1 MEFYQQCQSRG
12 EQTIAVINLHLP
24 GLTISNIGTGS
35 LQSLCLNL
43 EGLALTRD
51 SKVTDMDEAAN
62 AENLAFIAL
71 KRLTI
76 TLPAAAEAELDET
89 VDVEKG
95 LADLLDEAYG
105 ITPRTVESAISRA
118 KKLVTP
124 LTKINTYLASQLPVR
139 GPITSGGKGLADLT
153 AAYLGLPSL
162 ELALAD
168 RRVKAADGRTDLRNS
183 ARALDR
189 LNKRF
194 YKKLKAEAAT
204 NPDLATA
211 LSQITTESE
220 NLPET
225 LSIRSML
232 QGGPALLHVLVGYE
246 PGTGTDAN
254 ELWLDW
260 MVEGVDTDFTH
271 SVAADMSGNQIGPF
285 TPDQTIIIRTRAL
298 NSNGARTSAKRKL
311 KIQQV

>member
-1 MEFYQQCQSRG
+1 MRKNC
-12 EQTIAVINLHLP
+12 VILKNHRQA
-24 GLTISNIGTGS
+24 SGTRW
-35 LQSLCLNL
+35 QPRNF
-43 EGLALTRD
+43 
-51 SKVTDMDEAAN
+51 
-62 AENLAFIAL
+62 AF
-71 KRLTI
+71 
-76 TLPAAAEAELDET
+76 
-89 VDVEKG
+89 
-95 LADLLDEAYG
+95 
-105 ITPRTVESAISRA
+105 
-118 KKLVTP
+118 
-124 LTKINTYLASQLPVR
+124 
-139 GPITSGGKGLADLT
+139 
-153 AAYLGLPSL
+153 
-162 ELALAD
+162 
-168 RRVKAADGRTDLRNS
+168 
-183 ARALDR
+183 
-189 LNKRF
+189 
-194 YKKLKAEAAT
+194 T

-260 MVEGVDTDFTH
+260 MVEGVDTEFTH

-311 KIQQV
+311 KIQPV